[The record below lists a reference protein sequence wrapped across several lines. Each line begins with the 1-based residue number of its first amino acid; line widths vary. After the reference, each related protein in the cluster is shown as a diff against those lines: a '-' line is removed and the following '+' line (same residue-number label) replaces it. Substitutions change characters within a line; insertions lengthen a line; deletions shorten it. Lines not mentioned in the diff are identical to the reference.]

1 MILEGLVTPDIASLD
16 PPVVTDMRVQED
28 LKQARMVIARKS
40 RIDGISWETKNRR
53 IVLNRDLL
61 VTPKT
66 FDYSYIVL

>member
-1 MILEGLVTPDIASLD
+1 MILEGLVTPDNASLD
-16 PPVVTDMRVQED
+16 PPVVTDMRVLED